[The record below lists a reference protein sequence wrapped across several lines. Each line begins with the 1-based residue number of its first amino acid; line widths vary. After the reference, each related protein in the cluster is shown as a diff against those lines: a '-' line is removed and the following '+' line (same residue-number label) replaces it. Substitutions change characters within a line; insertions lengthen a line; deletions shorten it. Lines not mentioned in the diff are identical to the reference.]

1 MAFLMYLSKA
11 YLFADGGQTMS
22 LRWLA
27 LFCDFGQSRRQI
39 GAKLVLPTYSHPWT
53 HLTEGLCTSWW
64 GLYTSWWGLGS
75 SLILDFLSFLIH
87 FLFLQ
92 TISRFTN
99 RIPCSCK
106 PCLSFI
112 FQTIILQ
119 IVIYLTN
126 YTVSCKL
133 SSCKLSYI
141 FQTISSLILQRWA
154 VNYDLI
160 THGPDMDLRSSSSIR
175 AHFNSLS
182 SEDVSRKILFLVF
195 FVCSTRFFF

>member
-1 MAFLMYLSKA
+1 MEGKRCPW
-11 YLFADGGQTMS
+11 GGWPFFVTS
-22 LRWLA
+22 GKL
-27 LFCDFGQSRRQI
+27 GRQI

-53 HLTEGLCTSWW
+53 HLTEGLYTSWW

-106 PCLSFI
+106 PCLSSI

-126 YTVSCKL
+126 YIVSWKL

-141 FQTISSLILQRWA
+141 LQTISSLILQHWA
-154 VNYDLI
+154 VNYGFI
-160 THGPDMDLRSSSSIR
+160 TRGPDVDLRSSSSIQ

-182 SEDVSRKILFLVF
+182 FGDVSRKILFLVF

>member
-1 MAFLMYLSKA
+1 MTSGKL
-11 YLFADGGQTMS
+11 G
-22 LRWLA
+22 
-27 LFCDFGQSRRQI
+27 RQI

-53 HLTEGLCTSWW
+53 HLTEGLC
-64 GLYTSWWGLGS
+64 TSWWGLGS

-133 SSCKLSYI
+133 SSCKLSSCKLSYI

-160 THGPDMDLRSSSSIR
+160 THGPDMDLRSSSSI
-175 AHFNSLS
+175 
-182 SEDVSRKILFLVF
+182 
-195 FVCSTRFFF
+195 